1 MKNQLKGD
9 NMKIKF
15 FADALIFGSTESV
28 YTDMENSWYLIN
40 DMGEVENIDLVTKV
54 KSVLICIISFGKDKA
69 KHIKVQY
76 SNGVIEKTMTIPLQ
90 IAYIDIVCDDIVKMA
105 K

>member
-1 MKNQLKGD
+1 
-9 NMKIKF
+9 MKIKF
-15 FADALIFGSTESV
+15 FADAPIFESTESV

-40 DMGEVENIDLVTKV
+40 DMGEVENIDLATKI

-69 KHIKVQY
+69 KRIKVQY
-76 SNGVIEKTMTIPLQ
+76 SNGVIEKTITIPLQ
-90 IAYIDIVCDDIVKMA
+90 IEYVDMVCDDIVKMT